1 MIYLLIYL
9 LYIFECCEMKLN
21 YFYFIWD
28 FFMYLNLNI
37 NLDLR
42 YVELFNDG
50 GGVFNV
56 IKFGIESVI

>member
-1 MIYLLIYL
+1 
-9 LYIFECCEMKLN
+9 MKLN
-21 YFYFIWD
+21 YFYFIED

-50 GGVFNV
+50 VVVFNV
-56 IKFGIESVI
+56 IKVWNGKCNLNMYYF